1 MEITEK
7 NFVRQMEKGNEKALL
22 YVIENYGW
30 VLKTVVKRQMRTLPH
45 LWDDCMND
53 TLMAVWDN
61 IGSFDEKRS
70 GFENWLA
77 GVCRFKALNYVRKYV
92 ENSKEEL
99 REEMPEIKDEAAE
112 RALLQR
118 EYQEEIRRIL
128 NYLKDEDAK
137 IFRLIYLEGLSM
149 DEVAQ
154 KMNMTKTAI
163 YGRISRGRKRL
174 RRIVKE
180 SEV

>member
-7 NFVRQMEKGNEKALL
+7 NFVRQMKKGNEKALL

-53 TLMAVWDN
+53 TLMVVWDN

-92 ENSKEEL
+92 ENSREEL
-99 REEMPEIKDEAAE
+99 REQLPDLKDESAE

-118 EYQEEIRRIL
+118 EYQEEISRIL

-149 DEVAQ
+149 DEVAK